1 MADVYVRFSTNRIVR
16 TMEGADGGANV
27 DLDADGQMVG
37 VLLFGAVSVTI
48 DGHALPFHEWE
59 CPTCGMTTRARM
71 AG

>member
-1 MADVYVRFSTNRIVR
+1 MADVYVRFSNSRVAR

-37 VLLFGAVSVTI
+37 VELLGAISVTL
-48 DGHALPFHEWE
+48 DGRELLHEWR
-59 CPTCGMTTRARM
+59 CPSCGATTRARM